1 MISYQK
7 HNSIKP
13 YNIDVFIYNDFK
25 YVPHLHKDL
34 ELVYVLDG
42 EITVTTNENTF
53 TANKGDFLLILPNQA
68 HSYNTTNTSKAFV
81 LVFSQDF
88 VPEFAKHVN
97 GKYGSPIFNVSDDA
111 RNFIIKNLIE
121 TNSPDTPA
129 DVSNVEVRLRFSSVL
144 NLVCAEYLSTATFT
158 ENKKKTKGL
167 YSNIIEYV
175 SEHFSEE
182 ISLDTLAEHLGY
194 EKHYVSRYFNKCFD
208 TKFRTF
214 VNSYRINLAKQL
226 LLNDNAKIT
235 DVSIKC
241 GFGSI
246 RSFNRTFKELEGKTP
261 SEFLLSLWLF
271 QN

>member
-13 YNIDVFIYNDFK
+13 YNIDVFVYNDFK

-42 EITVTTNENTF
+42 EITVTTNENIY
-53 TANKGDFLLILPNQA
+53 TASEGDFLLILPNQA
-68 HSYNTTNTSKAFV
+68 HSYNTENNSKAFV

-88 VPEFAKHVN
+88 VPEFAKHVT
-97 GKYGSPIFNVSDDA
+97 GKYGLPIFKVSDDA
-111 RNFIIKNLIE
+111 RDFIIKNLIE
-121 TNSPDTPA
+121 TNLPTYPA

-144 NLVCAEYLSTATFT
+144 NLICAEYISSVTLT
-158 ENKKKTKGL
+158 ENNKKAKGL
-167 YSNIIEYV
+167 YINIIEYV
-175 SEHFSEE
+175 SANFSEE

-194 EKHYVSRYFNKCFD
+194 EKHYVSRYFNKCFG
-208 TKFRTF
+208 TNFRTF

-226 LLNDNAKIT
+226 LLDDNSKIT

-261 SEFLLSLWLF
+261 SEYLLSL
-271 QN
+271 